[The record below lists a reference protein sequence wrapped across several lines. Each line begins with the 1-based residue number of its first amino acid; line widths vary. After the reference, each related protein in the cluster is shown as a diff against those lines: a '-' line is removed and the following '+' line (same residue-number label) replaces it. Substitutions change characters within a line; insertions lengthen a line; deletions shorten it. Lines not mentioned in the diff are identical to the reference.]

1 MKEKQPKAKGST
13 ERWLCFSKGCFSNF
27 PSIRVV
33 QVKRTLKSWQKEKDS
48 GWSSCCHS
56 SRLISLDLEM
66 ESPKGVLGEDDTAQ
80 PVMLRKSHIR
90 TVWRAS
96 GFLLNMPPH
105 AHVCFQ
111 SALLKLWPK
120 WNQSGRWTRRS
131 TGPGNHLVLE
141 TTLFPKRRKGGLK
154 KTSSGLLHHIWD
166 FKLVWPQTSLEQMT

>member
-96 GFLLNMPPH
+96 GFLLKCPH
-105 AHVCFQ
+105 MHTFAFN
-111 SALLKLWPK
+111 LLSWSCDQNETKV
-120 WNQSGRWTRRS
+120 GG
-131 TGPGNHLVLE
+131 GPEGARAQE
-141 TTLFPKRRKGGLK
+141 TTWFWKQPCFRSVEKEAWRKHLQAYCI
-154 KTSSGLLHHIWD
+154 TSETLNWSD
-166 FKLVWPQTSLEQMT
+166 PRPV